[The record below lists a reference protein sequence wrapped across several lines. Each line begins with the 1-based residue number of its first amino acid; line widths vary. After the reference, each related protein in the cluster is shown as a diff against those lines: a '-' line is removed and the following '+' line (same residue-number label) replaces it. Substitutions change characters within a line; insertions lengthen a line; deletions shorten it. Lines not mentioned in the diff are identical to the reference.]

1 MIAFSADYAG
11 DSNMTTALL
20 IIILFLPN
28 LLIAIF
34 TTVGRKNYRAL
45 LHHPLLLLLPTF
57 TMFSYQKLRS
67 GAGCCGE
74 TDGKIVFSKKMS
86 MCNMLI
92 NGVSFGVIGGLFLNG
107 TYFSGLKWNIFQ
119 KLEYLLIPLPLLIA
133 SIIFS
138 LIFMFMEKC
147 CGCCLAVACCNIKDQ
162 ARIYDPALE
171 DVEDQEAVE
180 MEQ

>member
-1 MIAFSADYAG
+1 ML
-11 DSNMTTALL
+11 T
-20 IIILFLPN
+20 IILLFLPN

-67 GAGCCGE
+67 GTGCCGE
-74 TDGKIVFSKKMS
+74 TDGKIMFSKKMS
-86 MCNMLI
+86 MCNI
-92 NGVSFGVIGGLFLNG
+92 RVSGISLVVIIGLQMR
-107 TYFSGLKWNIFQ
+107 I
-119 KLEYLLIPLPLLIA
+119 LLLALVLPLLLA

-138 LIFMFMEKC
+138 LTFMFMDEC
-147 CGCCLAVACCNIKDQ
+147 CDGCCLTVACCNIRDQ
-162 ARIYDPALE
+162 PRIYDPALE

-180 MEQ
+180 MEH